1 MFKDPIYVMM
11 VDEKTVKHVSEI
23 EGESMSIYALLRAG
37 ASTMRAKR
45 MRTPAAAIAAAVVQT
60 NMATQTEETW

>member
-1 MFKDPIYVMM
+1 MFKDPTYVMM

-37 ASTMRAKR
+37 ASTMCAKR
-45 MRTPAAAIAAAVVQT
+45 MRTPAALLPL
-60 NMATQTEETW
+60 